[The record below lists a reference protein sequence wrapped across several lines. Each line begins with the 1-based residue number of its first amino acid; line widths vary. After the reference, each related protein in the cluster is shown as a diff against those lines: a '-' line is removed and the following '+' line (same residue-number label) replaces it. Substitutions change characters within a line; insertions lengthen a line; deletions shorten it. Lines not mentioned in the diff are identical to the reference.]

1 MQRPTG
7 VAALPNGNYVV
18 ADYENKWV
26 SVFEPSGKYIT
37 RLGHGKLLGESLEGG
52 AVYLSGKCMYYV
64 ISPLGSLSAQ
74 VSITSWLPL
83 CYIAWSLVES
93 LSISVTLVPCVECL
107 AISVI

>member
-37 RLGHGKLLGESLEGG
+37 RLGHGKLLGEFF
-52 AVYLSGKCMYYV
+52 
-64 ISPLGSLSAQ
+64 
-74 VSITSWLPL
+74 
-83 CYIAWSLVES
+83 VEA
-93 LSISVTLVPCVECL
+93 LLIIEY
-107 AISVI
+107 